1 MVKNRFGLW
10 LGLAVATIVGVGVA
24 AYLALRHERLQS
36 ELNEVQRLIQR
47 SQDIVQRLESEL
59 RAHISPEAGASRA

>member
-10 LGLAVATIVGVGVA
+10 VGLAVATIVGVGVA
-24 AYLALRHERLQS
+24 AYLALRHERMQS

-59 RAHISPEAGASRA
+59 GAHTSPEAGASRA

>member
-1 MVKNRFGLW
+1 MVKSRFELW
-10 LGLAVATIVGVGVA
+10 IGLAVATIVGVGVA
-24 AYLALRHERLQS
+24 AYLVLRHERVQS

-59 RAHISPEAGASRA
+59 GAHTLPEARASRA

>member
-1 MVKNRFGLW
+1 MGKNRFGLW

-24 AYLALRHERLQS
+24 AYLALRHERTQG

-47 SQDIVQRLESEL
+47 SQDIVHRLESEL
-59 RAHISPEAGASRA
+59 NSRASPDASASRA

>member
-10 LGLAVATIVGVGVA
+10 VGLAVATIVGVGVA
-24 AYLALRHERLQS
+24 AYLALRHERVQS

-47 SQDIVQRLESEL
+47 SQDIVQRLENEL
-59 RAHISPEAGASRA
+59 GAHTPPQAGASRA